1 MIKGKKGLVVAFA
14 AAMLLP
20 VAAFAQDINVW
31 AGNCTEDDL
40 LATEGGYLASIGPL
54 IHLPNSWAQFDIDAD
69 GVPDAWQC
77 QLISYAI
84 CQGNQTVIAGEAAN
98 EAATANLISQFT
110 TLVTYIGSLQDNGG
124 THHVLTD
131 FAATVAASPACDNP
145 AGLPSPL
152 NAYWAAAFGAA
163 GMTHISQAY
172 AYVGGQLNSAYGN
185 YNPFP
190 AVLGL
195 IPHVLAA
202 LGGMSSE
209 GATVINGIVPTSS
222 VATLEQAL
230 QILQGIAQYEAACG
244 AGTGNAALAA
254 AASSVATA
262 IGTPPPLS
270 PLSLQ
275 VLSNGAKSTGD
286 FAGGGDYNGDGLT
299 NHDVAADVQAAG
311 GGANDFVAGATG
323 DFPFWAGNPFLPV
336 AGLFGLAAAVG
347 GLGAAGALRLRR
359 RA

>member
-1 MIKGKKGLVVAFA
+1 MTTALVVGAGGREHALAWRLAQSPHVDTIICAPGNPGTATLGENRPLDTGDPAAVAALADRVDASLVVVGPEDPLVAGAADAVRARGRACFGPSASAARLEGSKAWMKDVLVAAGVPTARHATFGADDEA
-14 AAMLLP
+14 AALAYLETFDGLW
-20 VAAFAQDINVW
+20 VVKTDGLAAGKGVVV
-31 AGNCTEDDL
+31 TE
-40 LATEGGYLASIGPL
+40 SI
-54 IHLPNSWAQFDIDAD
+54 D
-69 GVPDAWQC
+69 
-77 QLISYAI
+77 
-84 CQGNQTVIAGEAAN
+84 EAR
-98 EAATANLISQFT
+98 
-110 TLVTYIGSLQDNGG
+110 
-124 THHVLTD
+124 
-131 FAATVAASPACDNP
+131 ATVRDYLS
-145 AGLPSPL
+145 G
-152 NAYWAAAFGAA
+152 AAFGAA

-299 NHDVAADVQAAG
+299 NRQEFRLG
-311 GGANDFVAGATG
+311 TNPLRKATG
-323 DFPFWAGNPFLPV
+323 DP
-336 AGLFGLAAAVG
+336 AAVN
-347 GLGAAGALRLRR
+347 LRVYQPER
-359 RA
+359 